1 MTSNSILHFRYRA
14 VASWSRIK
22 GIGVPKWTA
31 VEIVLI
37 WVVSVVLAIP
47 EAVGFD
53 MITTDY
59 KGSYLRIC
67 LLHPIQKTAFMQVT
81 FTSLFPFSSCLINI

>member
-1 MTSNSILHFRYRA
+1 MKNISVYIFRYRA

-37 WVVSVVLAIP
+37 WVVSVVLAVP
-47 EAVGFD
+47 EAIGFD

-59 KGSYLRIC
+59 KGKSLRVC
-67 LLHPIQKTAFMQVT
+67 LLHPVQKTAFMQVRLPS
-81 FTSLFPFSSCLINI
+81 FSFGTSLINI

>member
-1 MTSNSILHFRYRA
+1 MTDNSILFFRYRA

-37 WVVSVVLAIP
+37 WVVSVVLAVP

-53 MITTDY
+53 MITIDY
-59 KGSYLRIC
+59 KGRYLRIC
-67 LLHPIQKTAFMQVT
+67 LLHPTQKTAFMQVN
-81 FTSLFPFSSCLINI
+81 FTIFIPFCSCLINI

>member
-1 MTSNSILHFRYRA
+1 MTNNSILYFRYRA

-37 WVVSVVLAIP
+37 WVVSVVLAVP

-53 MITTDY
+53 MITIDY
-59 KGSYLRIC
+59 KGRYLRIC
-67 LLHPIQKTAFMQVT
+67 LLRPTQKTAFMQVN
-81 FTSLFPFSSCLINI
+81 FSFSFPFRSCLINI

>member
-1 MTSNSILHFRYRA
+1 MAIDSVLFFRYRA

-37 WVVSVVLAIP
+37 WVVSVVLAVP

-53 MITTDY
+53 IITSWRLPDPERNLHFLYPEEHLTLQE
-59 KGSYLRIC
+59 GLRSAWQQA
-67 LLHPIQKTAFMQVT
+67 LNNRH
-81 FTSLFPFSSCLINI
+81 